1 MLVVVAH
8 LGSFSRHTFSQYQID
23 MAGFSE
29 MLKVKVAAAMQGA
42 DKKALESRAYK
53 GVVKHVVVRT
63 VGYIRRL

>member
-1 MLVVVAH
+1 M
-8 LGSFSRHTFSQYQID
+8 D

-53 GVVKHVVVRT
+53 GVIKHVMVRT
-63 VGYIRRL
+63 VG